1 MIKPTLLL
9 ALATA
14 GLALSSANLQAQT
27 TTWTIDPAH
36 STVDFQVRHL
46 AVSTVRGSITGI
58 KGAVLLDEKDFDK
71 SSVTATM
78 DATTVNT
85 SNDRRNTHLKGPDF
99 FDVEKN
105 PTLTFKSTKIIT
117 ANGKHQIIGDL
128 TLAGVTK
135 SVTLDVDGPAP
146 PQKGQRG
153 GMVSGF
159 SASGM
164 LKRAD
169 FNFGQKTPASAAIS
183 DEVKFTIDVEI
194 DKP

>member
-1 MIKPTLLL
+1 MRSSLL
-9 ALATA
+9 AA
-14 GLALSSANLQAQT
+14 ALFALVPFSQAQT
-27 TTWTIDPAH
+27 STWTIDPAH
-36 STVDFQVRHL
+36 SGADFQVKHL
-46 AVSTVRGSITGI
+46 AVSTVRGSITGV
-58 KGAVLLDEKDFDK
+58 KGTVILDEKNFEN
-71 SSVTATM
+71 SSVTATL

-85 SNDRRNTHLKGPDF
+85 SNDRRNAHIKGPDF
-99 FDVEKN
+99 FDVEKF
-105 PTLTFKSTKIIT
+105 PTLTFKSTKIT
-117 ANGKHQIIGDL
+117 TSNGKHQITGDL

-153 GMVSGF
+153 GLVSGF
-159 SASGM
+159 SATGM
-164 LKRAD
+164 IKRTD